1 MIPYAHHTCRERTY
15 IYGKRTHTYRE
26 RRSSSM
32 PRLAIPS
39 VYVCVCVFVRVRV
52 RAILLSVLNATVIS
66 DFSGAH
72 VCMCVYTHTH
82 RRWCNERQE
91 EHRGIMPCVALRCS
105 VLQYVEVCCSILRC
119 GVVCCSVMQ
128 CVVLQCMA
136 VCWSVLCYS
145 VL

>member
-1 MIPYAHHTCRERTY
+1 MYTTHVEREHIY
-15 IYGKRTHTYRE
+15 IERGHTHTASLLFHA
-26 RRSSSM
+26 SSRDS
-32 PRLAIPS
+32 LC
-39 VYVCVCVFVRVRV
+39 VCVCVCVCV
-52 RAILLSVLNATVIS
+52 RACACHTSECSERNR
-66 DFSGAH
+66 DFGLFWCARVY